1 MRVSE
6 DARVPRSDL
15 WPRRPFRARS
25 QNHPSF
31 QGGRHDQAILS
42 ALFYK
47 LGHGLALADQTW
59 PADTA
64 PIIAASRRRHD

>member
-1 MRVSE
+1 MPVRLVLTSCC
-6 DARVPRSDL
+6 AAISAL
-15 WPRRPFRARS
+15 ARS

-47 LGHGLALADQTW
+47 LGYGLALVDKTW

>member
-1 MRVSE
+1 
-6 DARVPRSDL
+6 L
-15 WPRRPFRARS
+15 

>member
-1 MRVSE
+1 MRVCL
-6 DARVPRSDL
+6 VLDL
-15 WPRRPFRARS
+15 WPRRHFRARS